1 MNVSEVDA
9 LNTRQSEWQLYQNR
23 TGSLIRLPCLHTLPP
38 LNTNS
43 GCRIGEPLSCVSLLK
58 PVEALDL
65 KGHHALLDAGLADTT
80 VSVLLSRVGRLQRAV
95 TQGCEVACG
104 GHEAQ
109 VARV

>member
-43 GCRIGEPLSCVSLLK
+43 GCRIVNLFLCFT
-58 PVEALDL
+58 VEARGGSDPC
-65 KGHHALLDAGLADTT
+65 HQALLDAGLADTT
-80 VSVLLSRVGRLQRAV
+80 VSVLLSL
-95 TQGCEVACG
+95 GCGDCRE
-104 GHEAQ
+104 
-109 VARV
+109 